1 VLHPDPAPEP
11 GPAGPAGSRRFRHD
25 EPVWREH
32 PAGPLFGDD
41 IWDLTALVTAE
52 NFADRRLDF
61 TTVPASWQVT
71 IREILMTLAQPDH
84 PQVTG
89 AGVVL
94 PARPGPLRSV
104 AQWFYRFRRIATWS
118 ADRGCG
124 TPDTWTAQ
132 DADALKAAAIAG
144 THRPDGTPLAPSAV
158 AQYIAAVKILRERG
172 PALSCGGL
180 TFEPWPGREAHKVA
194 GYQPGT
200 ENLTPPLP
208 WDIWAAV
215 VKAAWFIIDQASA
228 DILAAGGEAARVSG
242 PRGGQT
248 AAVGANPEALLRSWL
263 GRGGRIPLHTGYGKG
278 SGSVTRGTPNYQ
290 LLELKLGLR
299 HHGINHRKPVGA
311 RLAALVDD
319 AVASS
324 GGQYGG
330 LWTPQV
336 MVRDPAGQPVP
347 WISELGRGELT
358 FLESVLRAAGYLLL
372 TALTGMRDS
381 EVQSLSRNAVTTAE
395 GLPAL
400 RGRQIK
406 GHSGITGRDR
416 DWWAPR
422 PVFRVIDV
430 LSALSPHPRLL
441 FARAASEHSPYQPA
455 TDIQRFIDFI
465 DSDPAA
471 RICRGCGLGLDPV
484 RPAGYRLN
492 QSSMRRS
499 FAVYASRY
507 PAAELGLGIQLGHAA
522 LRMTAGY
529 CTDSQQQVARL
540 FDTDRRQLARQQ
552 VAEIT
557 RGTVPAAGAGGRTLS
572 QFHAQVLADP
582 ARADRLA
589 ASIAGRYHL
598 GVFNDCMWDAARAA
612 CGSDRP
618 KLAEGLCAAA
628 RCANATFTLRH
639 LPLIENHIGRI
650 DEFLGSGC
658 GHPDI
663 LASLRTERAAYAA
676 IVSELSS
683 RPHSQEGSQ
692 P

>member
-1 VLHPDPAPEP
+1 MTLPDPAP
-11 GPAGPAGSRRFRHD
+11 GGLAGSRRFRD
-25 EPVWREH
+25 NEPVWREH
-32 PAGPLFGDD
+32 PAGPLFGDS

-52 NFADRRLDF
+52 NCADRRLDF
-61 TTVPASWQVT
+61 TTVPASWRVP
-71 IREILMTLAQPDH
+71 IREILITVAQPDH
-84 PQVTG
+84 PQVAG

-94 PARPGPLRSV
+94 LARSGPLRSV

-118 ADRGCG
+118 TDRGCG

-132 DADALKAAAIAG
+132 DADALKTAAMSG

-158 AQYIAAVKILRERG
+158 VPYITAVKMLRERG
-172 PALSCGGL
+172 PVLSCGGL
-180 TFEPWPGREAHKVA
+180 TFEPWPGRDAAKVA

-208 WDIWAAV
+208 WDIWAAT
-215 VKAAWFIIDQASA
+215 VKAAWFIIDQASL
-228 DILAAGGEAARVSG
+228 DILPAAAEAARMSR

-248 AAVGANPEALLRSWL
+248 AAVGRNPEAIVRSWL
-263 GRGGRIPLHTGYGKG
+263 AQGGRIPLHTGYGKG
-278 SGSVTRGTPNYQ
+278 CGSVTRGTPNYQ
-290 LLELKLGLR
+290 LLDRKLGLR
-299 HHGINHRKPVGA
+299 DDCISHANPASA
-311 RLAALVDD
+311 RLAALADEA
-319 AVASS
+319 AVSC
-324 GGQYGG
+324 GEYGG
-330 LWTPQV
+330 LWAPQV
-336 MVRDPAGQPVP
+336 MVRDLAGQPVP

-358 FLESVLRAAGYLLL
+358 FLKSVLRAAGYLLL

-381 EVQSLSRNAVTTAE
+381 EVQSLSRHAITTAE
-395 GLPAL
+395 GLSAL

-406 GHSGITGRDR
+406 GHNGVTGRDR

-422 PVFRVIDV
+422 PVFRVIEV
-430 LSALSPHPRLL
+430 LAALSPHPRLL
-441 FARAASEHSPYQPA
+441 FAVSASEHSPYQPA

-471 RICRGCGLGLDPV
+471 RICRGSGLGVDPV
-484 RPAGYRLN
+484 RPGSYRLN

-557 RGTVPAAGAGGRTLS
+557 QGAVPAAGAGGRAFR

-582 ARADRLA
+582 GRADRLA
-589 ASIAGRYHL
+589 ASITGRYHL
-598 GVFNDCMWDAARAA
+598 GVFNGCMWDAARAA

-628 RCANATFTLRH
+628 RCANATFAPRH
-639 LPLIENHIGRI
+639 LPVIEDHISRI
-650 DEFLGSGC
+650 DEFLDSGR

-663 LASLRTERAAYAA
+663 LASLRTERAAYATIA
-676 IVSELSS
+676 SELASG
-683 RPHSQEGSQ
+683 PNPEEDQ